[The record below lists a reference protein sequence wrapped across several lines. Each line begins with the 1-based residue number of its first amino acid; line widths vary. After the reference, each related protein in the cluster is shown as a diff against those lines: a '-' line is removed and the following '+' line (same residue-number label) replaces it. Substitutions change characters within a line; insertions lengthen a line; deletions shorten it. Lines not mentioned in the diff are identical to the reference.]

1 MFCESFETIAFFP
14 PGQAHLILDRH
25 LIVSDKI
32 YTMNDLRD
40 LSAGNDLI
48 LNTVRDQLKVRV
60 MEHDKRKFIDIVWCR

>member
-1 MFCESFETIAFFP
+1 VNHSKQSLSSL
-14 PGQAHLILDRH
+14 QAHLILDRH

-60 MEHDKRKFIDIVWCR
+60 QEHDKRKFIDII